1 MADTSQSDRDVLET
15 RWRFLASL
23 AIFVIILSGILVGVI
38 IIPVVQGRSNGI
50 DAYTAICRALGIL
63 PGSPA
68 LRQEFS
74 NSPPTPVSQVIWTPD
89 LLQILANAK
98 PEGVAKKCWRFASHA
113 TVSRACRPLL
123 KIHISPGNR
132 AQQFTSN

>member
-50 DAYTAICRALGIL
+50 NPIPRSVELWGFCRARPPCAKNLVTR
-63 PGSPA
+63 
-68 LRQEFS
+68 LRH
-74 NSPPTPVSQVIWTPD
+74 
-89 LLQILANAK
+89 
-98 PEGVAKKCWRFASHA
+98 RF
-113 TVSRACRPLL
+113 R
-123 KIHISPGNR
+123 K
-132 AQQFTSN
+132 